1 MKAYVEFG
9 LEHPDEYQLT
19 FMVHHAS
26 LKFSHRK
33 DLAQPFEQQ
42 GIGVQSF
49 LLFRDRI
56 AGMVNDGLLKPMDV
70 TLAAQTV
77 WVAVHG
83 LVALL
88 IARPGY
94 VLGDRRLLID
104 TVVETVIRGLQSSP
118 PKVRRESRNQF
129 RGESG

>member
-1 MKAYVEFG
+1 MSDQT
-9 LEHPDEYQLT
+9 PRTIDER
-19 FMVHHAS
+19 F
-26 LKFSHRK
+26 F
-33 DLAQPFEQQ
+33 
-42 GIGVQSF
+42 
-49 LLFRDRI
+49 
-56 AGMVNDGLLKPMDV
+56 
-70 TLAAQTV
+70 QTV

-118 PKVRRESRNQF
+118 PKVMRESRNQF